1 MRVRITRLV
10 AALLSLTAAS
20 FAANAATAA
29 TAAQPT
35 LRIGVDAE
43 SYPPFFSKDA
53 SGSWKGW
60 EIDLLNAVCTKMNVH
75 CQLTDVAWDGL
86 VPSLQNGKIDVI
98 WSSMTITGERQ
109 KVIDFTRPYY
119 ESPTVFVGSKSD
131 RRKVDCAV
139 PATFKGRVIGVEAG
153 TNFSAFLDARFK
165 HDAQIKS
172 FDKFD
177 NALADL
183 VAGRVDYVQEGKG
196 LFTAFLNSPDGKDY
210 EIKGVCKDD
219 PVLGLGVGGGVR
231 RGDALRARLSDA
243 IAQVQ
248 KDGTWDAITARYP
261 KLQGT
266 IEKSN

>member
-1 MRVRITRLV
+1 MRFRVARLV
-10 AALLSLTAAS
+10 VALFAVTTCSLSL
-20 FAANAATAA
+20 
-29 TAAQPT
+29 AAQPT
-35 LRIGVDAE
+35 LRIGIDAE

-53 SGSWKGW
+53 SGTWKGW
-60 EIDLLNAVCTKMNVH
+60 EIDLLNAVCTKLNTH
-75 CQLTDVAWDGL
+75 CQLVDVAWDGL

-109 KVIDFTRPYY
+109 KAIDFTRPYY
-119 ESPTVFVGSKSD
+119 ESPTVFVGAKSD

-139 PATFKGRVIGVEAG
+139 PTTFKGSVIGVEAG
-153 TNFSAFLDARFK
+153 TNFSAFLDSRFS

-196 LFTAFLNSPDGKDY
+196 LFTAFLNSPDGKAF
-210 EIKGVCKDD
+210 EIKGTCADD
-219 PVLGLGVGGGVR
+219 PVLGLGIGGGVR
-231 RGDALRARLSDA
+231 HGNALRARLSDA

-248 KDGTWDAITARYP
+248 RDGTWDAITARYP

-266 IEKSN
+266 IVKGN

>member
-1 MRVRITRLV
+1 MRLRI
-10 AALLSLTAAS
+10 ASLTAALVAASVSS
-20 FAANAATAA
+20 FAV
-29 TAAQPT
+29 AAQPT
-35 LRIGVDAE
+35 LRVGIDAE

-53 SGSWKGW
+53 SGQWKGW
-60 EIDLLNAVCTKMNVH
+60 EIDLLNAVCSKMKVQ
-75 CQLTDVAWDGL
+75 CQLSDVAWDGL

-119 ESPTVFVGSKSD
+119 ESPTVFVGAKDD
-131 RRKVDCAV
+131 RRKINCAV
-139 PATFKGRVIGVEAG
+139 PQTFKGSVIGVEAG
-153 TNFSAFLDARFK
+153 TNFSAFLDTRFT
-165 HDAQIKS
+165 HDAKIKS

-196 LFTAFLNSPDGKDY
+196 LFTAFLNSPDGKDF
-210 EIKGVCKDD
+210 EIKGACPDD

-231 RGDALRARLSDA
+231 RGDALGARLSSA

-266 IEKSN
+266 IVKTN

>member
-1 MRVRITRLV
+1 MRFRLIHL
-10 AALLSLTAAS
+10 AALLYSAGVCSLAL
-20 FAANAATAA
+20 
-29 TAAQPT
+29 AAQPT
-35 LRIGVDAE
+35 LRVGIDAE

-53 SGSWKGW
+53 SGQWKGW
-60 EIDLLNAVCTKMNVH
+60 EIDLLNAVCSRMNVH
-75 CQLTDVAWDGL
+75 CQLTDIAWDGL

-119 ESPTVFVGSKSD
+119 ESPTVFVGPKSD

-139 PATFKGRVIGVEAG
+139 PKTFRGSVVGVEAG
-153 TNFSAFLDARFK
+153 TNFSAFLSTRFSNDAK
-165 HDAQIKS
+165 IKT

-183 VAGRVDYVQEGKG
+183 VAGRVDYVQEGRG
-196 LFTAFLNSPDGKDY
+196 LFTAFLNSPDGKDF
-210 EIKGVCKDD
+210 EIKGSCPND
-219 PVLGLGVGGGVR
+219 PVLGLGIGGGVR
-231 RGDALRARLSDA
+231 HGDALRSRLSDV

-261 KLQGT
+261 KLQGA
-266 IEKSN
+266 IVKSN